1 MLAVNINQS
10 QNKVDVLKP
19 FATLPLVIEVQIDHK
34 VDELLQ
40 ELSPDKPWFDRKLAA
55 IELGRMRNPEAVP
68 GLIAALQ
75 SDPFWMVRCA
85 IIQAVET
92 IGDPAA
98 IPILEEVAKR
108 DDFSAVR
115 SHASRAIDWLSPD
128 V

>member
-1 MLAVNINQS
+1 MLAVNINQT
-10 QNKVDVLKP
+10 QKKVDILEP
-19 FATLPLVIEVQIDHK
+19 FATLPLMIEIQIDHK

-55 IELGRMRNPEAVP
+55 TELGRMRNPEAVP

-75 SDPFWMVRCA
+75 TDPFWMVRCA
-85 IIQAVET
+85 IIQALET

-98 IPILEEVAKR
+98 IPILEEVAKS

-115 SHASRAIDWLSPD
+115 SHASRAIDWLSPE

>member
-10 QNKVDVLKP
+10 QTKVAVLEP

-40 ELSPDKPWFDRKLAA
+40 ELSPDKSWFDRKLAA

-68 GLIAALQ
+68 RLIAALQ

-85 IIQAVET
+85 IVQALET

-98 IPILEEVAKR
+98 IPILKEIAKS

-115 SHASRAIDWLSPD
+115 SHASRAIDWLSRKM
-128 V
+128 